1 MDYKK
6 ESGARVQRLRLEKG
20 WTLRELSTKTGD
32 VLLPTRISNYE
43 TGLRLLG
50 QQEAVILAKALETR
64 PSYLMAVED
73 TQLPINRDEETL
85 VKNWRRL
92 PENERMKFYRQIEQL
107 AIAYRDIPTMELAH
121 IPTPRERISKA
132 VQHKRVKR

>member
-121 IPTPRERISKA
+121 IPTPRERIPKA